1 VGQLPQEIAPATLS
15 ALFGH
20 YGTVVECDVV
30 RDSEMGVGKGFAFL
44 TMGSSAEAATAMH
57 SLNGYLV
64 AGKRLQVAVKVRSFL
79 FVARSKGG
87 EHMYEALQVMRQARM
102 HANRAVNG
110 TVCVCQPF
118 VLDTLYPL

>member
-1 VGQLPQEIAPATLS
+1 LPAGSADPAARLFVGQLPQEIAPATLS

-79 FVARSKGG
+79 FVARSKG
-87 EHMYEALQVMRQARM
+87 
-102 HANRAVNG
+102 
-110 TVCVCQPF
+110 
-118 VLDTLYPL
+118 